1 MSDGDQRL
9 FSLIDRWA
17 DTDLDDSAE
26 VERQIRAEFEQ
37 TCAILVIDTKGF
49 SRSVHRD
56 GVLSFLARI
65 SHMRQ
70 ACVPHIERHGGTF
83 VKFVADDIVAV
94 FDRPDA
100 ALAAGLEMVDPSFG
114 DDPDHSFA
122 DFELSIG
129 IGFGPVFHVP
139 RTDLW
144 GDQMNRAFKLGE
156 DIANG
161 GELLITDEAW
171 DALDDPPSGARRQS
185 YCVSGLDLI
194 AHVLTSDT
202 VRTRR

>member
-1 MSDGDQRL
+1 VDETGQRL

-17 DTDLDDSAE
+17 DTDGDDTDE

-70 ACVPHIERHGGTF
+70 ACVPHIERRGGTF
-83 VKFVADDIVAV
+83 VKYVADDIVAV
-94 FDRPDA
+94 FDGPDA
-100 ALAAGLEMVDPSFG
+100 ALTAGLEMVDPAFG
-114 DDPDHSFA
+114 EDPAHPFS

-139 RTDLW
+139 GADLW

-156 DIANG
+156 EVANG
-161 GELLITDEAW
+161 GEVMVTDEAW
-171 DALDDPPSGARRQS
+171 DALGNPPRGARRQS
-185 YCVSGLDLI
+185 YRVSGLDLV
-194 AHVLTSDT
+194 AHVLTSGN
-202 VRTRR
+202 V